1 MTELFF
7 WMTMTSLL
15 FQLIMT
21 LRLFQSDH
29 DVALISSWSWRHAY
43 FQLIMTL
50 LLFTADHDVT
60 PDLLRATLET
70 EPTYMNEAAEEA
82 VEDQPSYANENVR

>member
-1 MTELFF
+1 
-7 WMTMTSLL
+7 MTS
-15 FQLIMT
+15 
-21 LRLFQSDH
+21 RLYPADR
-29 DVALISSWSWRHAY
+29 DVTLISSWPWRHAY

>member
-15 FQLIMT
+15 
-21 LRLFQSDH
+21 
-29 DVALISSWSWRHAY
+29 

>member
-1 MTELFF
+1 
-7 WMTMTSLL
+7 
-15 FQLIMT
+15 
-21 LRLFQSDH
+21 
-29 DVALISSWSWRHAY
+29 
-43 FQLIMTL
+43 MTL